1 MDFMLTIV
9 SEKNSPTLS
18 VKMDSD
24 AATLFAI
31 RLMDIFADE
40 VKFENGLV
48 VKGRT
53 YQQKTP
59 ELILK
64 LREFIQNNGNQQVLW
79 QFYGVLSG
87 LADGEYFAVIT
98 QNINE
103 DILKIIRNELLH
115 MNHPDYDDLLKFEA
129 DFCQGII
136 DNYDMAHYGNERQQ
150 VKIGEPD
157 KSKRRC
163 RFCGK
168 MMPDVS
174 YGKVAHTISEAL
186 GNKSIITNDEC
197 DKCNEDLGKEV
208 EQDLIVYLSP
218 LRTFMSVTGKNGKV
232 KIKDDSFAF
241 YEDGPRQLKIDLF
254 DKDDPEMKHWNVER
268 DGDNFKVTFTHPQM
282 VNTQDVYRAVAKY
295 AIGIMDDA
303 QLPHFQDT
311 IRWIKKEISATDLPR
326 LCFFLDQNPG
336 KEGKPCVTVFFRKN
350 DDRSLPYSYV
360 ELQMSGVVIFA
371 ILPFCDQDDRTFS
384 KKEDWKHTMDVLKI
398 YNKMP
403 FLKGIIPNKDEA
415 ERITY
420 NFDFKKRTDVDE

>member
-1 MDFMLTIV
+1 MVFMLTIV
-9 SEKNSPTLS
+9 SEKNRPTLS
-18 VKMDSD
+18 VKMDND
-24 AATLFAI
+24 AATLFVI
-31 RLMDIFADE
+31 HLVDVFADE
-40 VKFENGLV
+40 VRIENGLV
-48 VKGRT
+48 VKGRI
-53 YQQKTP
+53 YRQKTP
-59 ELILK
+59 ELIAK
-64 LREFIQNNGNQQVLW
+64 LRTFIQNNGNQKELW
-79 QFYGVLSG
+79 LLYSVLSG

-98 QNINE
+98 QNISE
-103 DILKIIRNELLH
+103 KHLKIIRNDLLH

-129 DFCQGII
+129 EFCQGII
-136 DNYDMAHYGNERQQ
+136 DNYDMIHYGNGKQQ
-150 VKIGEPD
+150 VKIGEAD

-168 MMPDVS
+168 MMPDVT

-197 DKCNEDLGKEV
+197 DKCNEDLGRDV

-232 KIKDDSFAF
+232 KIKDESFAF
-241 YEDGPRQLKIDLF
+241 YEDGPKQLKFDLF
-254 DKDDPEMKHWNVER
+254 DKENPGMKHWNVER
-268 DGDNFKVTFTHPQM
+268 DGDNFKVTFTHPQT

-295 AIGIMDDA
+295 AIGVIDDT
-303 QLPHFQDT
+303 QLSHFQET
-311 IRWIKKEISATDLPR
+311 IKWIRREYSAKDLSS

-336 KEGKPCVTVFFRKN
+336 EEGKPCITVFFRKN
-350 DDRSLPYSYV
+350 GDNTLPYSYV

-371 ILPFCDQDDRTFS
+371 ILPFCDQDDRSFS

-403 FLKGIIPNKDEA
+403 FLKCMTPNKDAA

-420 NFDFKKRTDVDE
+420 NFEFNKRTDI